1 MRYRRRVRLYQ
12 LLVVW
17 LELERKRIMKTKN
30 ALKWMYIHITVD
42 IPKFAEIFKFGQV
55 MRKALRKEEIP

>member
-1 MRYRRRVRLYQ
+1 MVERLG
-12 LLVVW
+12 
-17 LELERKRIMKTKN
+17 LERKRIMKTKN

-42 IPKFAEIFKFGQV
+42 IPKFTEIFKFGQV

>member
-1 MRYRRRVRLYQ
+1 M
-12 LLVVW
+12 VW